1 MLWFW
6 GHEHKLAI
14 YDKFGSPGGI
24 ESYGRCVGHG
34 GMPVERGC
42 QPDLDCPWLAWDNRR
57 YRIGEDIDVGYN
69 GHANLK
75 LDGPTLAVAYVDLD
89 GKLLFTENWQV
100 DLKSGALRGPNLR
113 KLLDDPDIH
122 IRQA

>member
-1 MLWFW
+1 MW
-6 GHEHKLAI
+6 I
-14 YDKFGSPGGI
+14 SGSSKSFRRLGPR
-24 ESYGRCVGHG
+24 SAPDFKSTCQFSVKSNLPWRSTYSTAKVG
-34 GMPVERGC
+34 PS
-42 QPDLDCPWLAWDNRR
+42 
-57 YRIGEDIDVGYN
+57 I
-69 GHANLK
+69 
-75 LDGPTLAVAYVDLD
+75 DGPTLAVEYVDLQ